1 MQEVV
6 AYVFPGQGSQAVGM
20 GHDLQQGH
28 AIVRETYLEADE
40 ALGFPLSELCFNG
53 PEEELRQTHNAQ
65 PAILATGIA
74 CLRAAGEEG
83 LLPPGASFVAGH
95 SLGEY
100 TALVAAS
107 ALGFADALR
116 LVRER
121 GRLMQQAGEKTPS
134 GMAAI
139 LGLENETVSAICDE
153 AGVQIANLNCPGQV
167 VISGSAPELA
177 RAMELA
183 RAKGARQVIP
193 LNVSGAFHSRV
204 MRPAEEGLTRY
215 LEEVRLQ
222 DPSVPVVTNVSGRP
236 VRDAEGVRDALVQ
249 QLCSPVQWHPS
260 VEWMLAQG
268 VTCFVEFGPG
278 RVLSGL
284 IKRINRQVRV
294 TGIGDADSLARLR
307 QERHG
312 PQ

>member
-20 GHDLQQGH
+20 GHDLQEAY
-28 AIVRETYLEADE
+28 AIARKTYQEADE

-53 PEEELRQTHNAQ
+53 PEEELRRTHNAQ
-65 PAILATGIA
+65 PAILATSIA
-74 CLRAAGEEG
+74 CLRAAGEQG
-83 LLPPGASFVAGH
+83 VLPSGASFVAGH

-100 TALVAAS
+100 TALVAAG

-121 GRLMQQAGEKTPS
+121 GRLMQLAGEKTPS

-139 LGLENETVSAICDE
+139 LGLENEAVSAICEE
-153 AGVQIANLNCPGQV
+153 AGVDIANLNCSGQV
-167 VISGSAPELA
+167 VISGATSELA
-177 RAMELA
+177 RAMEAA
-183 RAKGARQVIP
+183 RANGARQVIP

-204 MRPAEEGLTRY
+204 MRSAEEGLTRY
-215 LEEVRLQ
+215 LAGVRLQ
-222 DPSVPVVTNVSGRP
+222 DPSMPVVANVSGKP
-236 VRDAEGVRDALVQ
+236 VQDAEGVRDALVR

-268 VTCFVEFGPG
+268 VTCFMEFGPG

-284 IKRINRQVRV
+284 IKRINRQVRL
-294 TGIGDADSLARLR
+294 TSIGDAESLAKVR